1 MWIKTIDNCLI
12 RLEDISYI
20 HAVMKT
26 NEDNIEVCII
36 TNMKNEC
43 MDKVLYKGI
52 EPTLE
57 LANIH
62 ANAVLD
68 AILYNIEKNVAFI
81 DWKEI

>member
-1 MWIKTIDNCLI
+1 
-12 RLEDISYI
+12 
-20 HAVMKT
+20 
-26 NEDNIEVCII
+26 
-36 TNMKNEC
+36 MKNEC